1 VAIIVGIIVL
11 PSVGELEMEMEIELE
26 LELAIIVVMGLIVGM
41 GIKPPIGGEME
52 LRPPPRCIKRTLD
65 VIF

>member
-1 VAIIVGIIVL
+1 MGLIVGIIVL

-26 LELAIIVVMGLIVGM
+26 LELAIIVVRIV